1 MKIDGNQI
9 KVGNILE
16 INSKLWRVL
25 KTQHTQ
31 PGKGGAY
38 LQVEMKEIREGTKM
52 NERFRSSESVE
63 RAILD
68 EKICQYLYS
77 ENNKFIF
84 MDNTTYEQ
92 IEINSSQMG
101 DATKWLTGQEIC
113 EVVLWNN
120 QPILVSPPAIVELK
134 IINSEPCV
142 KGDTVYGATKN
153 ATLETGIDVQ
163 VALFVNENEVIK
175 VDTRDITYVGR
186 AKS

>member
-1 MKIDGNQI
+1 
-9 KVGNILE
+9 
-16 INSKLWRVL
+16 
-25 KTQHTQ
+25 
-31 PGKGGAY
+31 
-38 LQVEMKEIREGTKM
+38 
-52 NERFRSSESVE
+52 
-63 RAILD
+63 
-68 EKICQYLYS
+68 
-77 ENNKFIF
+77 
-84 MDNTTYEQ
+84 MDKDTYEQ

-134 IINSEPCV
+134 IIRSEPGV
-142 KGDTVYGATKN
+142 KGDTVSGATKN

-163 VALFVNENEVIK
+163 VPLFVNENEVIK